1 MPSLGINLFLISLF
15 ELYIMSQQ
23 PIQTHAEL
31 VLEYERVSSELNKLK
46 KEYEENT
53 IIQSMNDMKKM
64 YDEKTKKLNK
74 MNKII
79 DDMTQTTRAV
89 QLMLKTLIK
98 NTGEYSSRREDLS
111 KFELKMRLEFINE
124 VLSESLKTKNELYYY
139 SSD

>member
-1 MPSLGINLFLISLF
+1 
-15 ELYIMSQQ
+15 MSQAQ
-23 PIQTHAEL
+23 VQTYAEL
-31 VLEYERVSSELNKLK
+31 VLEYERVSSELSQLK
-46 KEYEENT
+46 KDYEENT
-53 IIQSMNDMKKM
+53 VIQSMNDMKKT
-64 YDEKTKKLNK
+64 YDEQTKKLDK

-98 NTGEYSSRREDLS
+98 NSGGYSSRREALS